1 MNCLLLG
8 LDRFARQ
15 QMLAYQTEEPTPEFV
30 GEAGRVAD
38 GVTTVL

>member
-8 LDRFARQ
+8 LEQFAHQ
-15 QMLAYQTEEPTPEFV
+15 QMLAYQAEETTPEFV